1 MEVEVYRVGHG
12 PSSLR
17 RVVSNPKFGQM
28 LEKALAAMEHHL
40 TEEVSH
46 VEHEFARGWNAEG
59 RRIRRLRRQT
69 RGSGPATVPIH
80 FDPIGPLHL
89 QPHPTSRP
97 APSTNSHDD
106 THNTHHHEHDDDDD
120 DEEEEHHLPTNPMH
134 SAPSHEH
141 PYNPMQHEEAS
152 STTETEAST
161 SSEAATHRPYL
172 TQKKTYV
179 VPRLV
184 GRENGKYMYDICVDV
199 PYKGR
204 SSTVGRMTLF
214 ALRAVYSV
222 DVARV
227 SNLSRRFRM
236 STDSTH
242 RHVTMAINLSLLQG
256 QRIRIFSAV
265 PLGTAARIDQYD
277 ARGLIPWLD
286 RPRCSSSSPVDTHP
300 GTHGHGG
307 LHHPDTAAPAWNET
321 FSHHMLSVLV
331 SVGFP
336 LMVVAIVFLLAAA
349 VTACIRRRT
358 NRAAAAAAAAT
369 TGRPSPP
376 ASSRP
381 APAAASFA
389 HAPPPPPLYGYVAVN
404 QQGQSPSLYY

>member
-1 MEVEVYRVGHG
+1 
-12 PSSLR
+12 
-17 RVVSNPKFGQM
+17 
-28 LEKALAAMEHHL
+28 MEHHL

-80 FDPIGPLHL
+80 FDPI
-89 QPHPTSRP
+89 
-97 APSTNSHDD
+97 
-106 THNTHHHEHDDDDD
+106 
-120 DEEEEHHLPTNPMH
+120 
-134 SAPSHEH
+134 
-141 PYNPMQHEEAS
+141 
-152 STTETEAST
+152 
-161 SSEAATHRPYL
+161 
-172 TQKKTYV
+172 
-179 VPRLV
+179 
-184 GRENGKYMYDICVDV
+184 
-199 PYKGR
+199 
-204 SSTVGRMTLF
+204 
-214 ALRAVYSV
+214 
-222 DVARV
+222 
-227 SNLSRRFRM
+227 
-236 STDSTH
+236 
-242 RHVTMAINLSLLQG
+242 NLSLLQG

-286 RPRCSSSSPVDTHP
+286 RPRCSSSSPVDAHP

-358 NRAAAAAAAAT
+358 NRAAAAT

>member
-1 MEVEVYRVGHG
+1 
-12 PSSLR
+12 
-17 RVVSNPKFGQM
+17 
-28 LEKALAAMEHHL
+28 
-40 TEEVSH
+40 
-46 VEHEFARGWNAEG
+46 
-59 RRIRRLRRQT
+59 
-69 RGSGPATVPIH
+69 
-80 FDPIGPLHL
+80 
-89 QPHPTSRP
+89 
-97 APSTNSHDD
+97 
-106 THNTHHHEHDDDDD
+106 
-120 DEEEEHHLPTNPMH
+120 
-134 SAPSHEH
+134 
-141 PYNPMQHEEAS
+141 
-152 STTETEAST
+152 
-161 SSEAATHRPYL
+161 
-172 TQKKTYV
+172 
-179 VPRLV
+179 
-184 GRENGKYMYDICVDV
+184 
-199 PYKGR
+199 
-204 SSTVGRMTLF
+204 
-214 ALRAVYSV
+214 
-222 DVARV
+222 
-227 SNLSRRFRM
+227 M

-286 RPRCSSSSPVDTHP
+286 RPRCSSSSPVDAHP
-300 GTHGHGG
+300 GTHGGY
-307 LHHPDTAAPAWNET
+307 HPDTAAPAWNET

-389 HAPPPPPLYGYVAVN
+389 HAPPPPLSGYVAVN